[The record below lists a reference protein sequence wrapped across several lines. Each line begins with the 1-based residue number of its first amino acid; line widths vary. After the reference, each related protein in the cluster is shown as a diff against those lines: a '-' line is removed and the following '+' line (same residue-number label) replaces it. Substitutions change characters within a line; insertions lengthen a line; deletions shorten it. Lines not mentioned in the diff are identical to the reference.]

1 MTLKRGFAWL
11 SLMFTVALLLLAAG
25 VLWLAPHIQAYYEQ
39 PLMAG
44 QSSYVVPQG
53 SHIGRLA
60 RDFEQRGWVKR
71 ADMLRHW
78 YRFKGQA
85 GNIRAGEFALFDTD
99 TVNSLMQRI
108 ISGEVVQ
115 HPVTVVEGMRFS
127 DFRVALKAAPG
138 LEQKTADW
146 DDAQIMAALGAEGV
160 HPEGQFF
167 PDTYFY
173 TLGASDL
180 SLLKQSYERLQ
191 QTLAQE
197 WENRAEDLPFK
208 SAYEA
213 LILAS
218 IIEKETG
225 VASERAEIAGVFVR
239 RLQKRMKLQTDPTI
253 IYGMGD
259 RYKGNIRRRDILEAT
274 PYNTYVIKG
283 LPPTP
288 IALPGAAAIHATLHP
303 ADGEALYF
311 VATGDGGHY
320 FSATLEEHN
329 RAVRKYQL
337 KR

>member
-1 MTLKRGFAWL
+1 MNIKRLITAL
-11 SLMFTVALLLLAAG
+11 SLMFTLGLIGLGGLM
-25 VLWLAPHIQAYYEQ
+25 LWLAPQVKAFYEQ
-39 PLMAG
+39 PL
-44 QSSYVVPQG
+44 QSSEASYLVPQG

-60 RDFEQRGWVKR
+60 RDFENRGWVAR
-71 ADMLRHW
+71 ADVLRYW

-85 GNIRAGEFALFDTD
+85 AQIRAGEFAMVEGD
-99 TVNSLMQRI
+99 TVDSLLQRI
-108 ISGEVVQ
+108 VNGDVVQ
-115 HPVTVVEGMRFS
+115 HPVTVVEGQRFS
-127 DFRVALKAAPG
+127 DFRKALAKAEG
-138 LEQKTADW
+138 LEQKTVSW
-146 DDAQIMAALGAEGV
+146 SDAEIMTALGAEGE

-173 TLGASDL
+173 TRGASDL
-180 SLLKQSYERLQ
+180 SILKQSYQRLQ
-191 QTLAQE
+191 QTLNKE
-197 WENRAEDLPFK
+197 WEERDEGLPIK
-208 SAYEA
+208 TPYEA

-225 VASERAEIAGVFVR
+225 LASERPEIAGVFVR
-239 RLQKRMKLQTDPTI
+239 RLRKGMKLQTDPTI

-259 RYKGNIRRRDILEAT
+259 RYDGNIRRRDIREAT

-288 IALPGAAAIHATLHP
+288 IALPGAAAIRATLHP
-303 ADGEALYF
+303 KDGDALYF